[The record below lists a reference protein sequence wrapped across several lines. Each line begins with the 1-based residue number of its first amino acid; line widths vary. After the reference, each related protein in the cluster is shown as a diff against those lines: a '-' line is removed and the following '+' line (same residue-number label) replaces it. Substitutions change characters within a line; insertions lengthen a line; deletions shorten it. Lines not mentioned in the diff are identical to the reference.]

1 MIDLQLICQGFPGC
15 NFFYTDQH
23 FCTLFSEKDLE
34 CDGLAGPAEPDIS
47 TCNQDTTTLPTTH
60 PKTTTTSP
68 KTSPTLT
75 TTLPT
80 TTTPPPTSTIA
91 PTDLS
96 GILFFGGS
104 YQNKGSNKDVTFVSA
119 DSWCIAECIYT
130 CLWF

>member
-1 MIDLQLICQGFPGC
+1 MILMINLQLICQGFPGC

-34 CDGLAGPAEPDIS
+34 CDGLAGPVEPDLS
-47 TCNQDTTTLPTTH
+47 TCNQDTTTLP
-60 PKTTTTSP
+60 TTTSP

-80 TTTPPPTSTIA
+80 TTTIA

-96 GILFFGGS
+96 GILFFGG
-104 YQNKGSNKDVTFVSA
+104 YYDIGSRV
-119 DSWCIAECIYT
+119 
-130 CLWF
+130 